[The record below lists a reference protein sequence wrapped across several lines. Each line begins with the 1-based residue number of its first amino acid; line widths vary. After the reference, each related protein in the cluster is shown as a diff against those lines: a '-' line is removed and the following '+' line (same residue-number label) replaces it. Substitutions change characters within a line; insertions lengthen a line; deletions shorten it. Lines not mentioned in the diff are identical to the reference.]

1 MILGVLI
8 RVVLTFLRA
17 RGVPVPDPS
26 RLRRRQPRANI
37 TGRLTDQL
45 TKKVTDQRDKRRPGP
60 DDTAGRQ

>member
-8 RVVLTFLRA
+8 RVVLSFLRA

-26 RLRRRQPRANI
+26 RLRRRQPRVNI

-45 TKKVTDQRDKRRPGP
+45 TKKMTGDHDKHHSGP
-60 DDTAGRQ
+60 DDPAGRR

>member
-8 RVVLTFLRA
+8 RVVLSFLRA

-26 RLRRRQPRANI
+26 RLRRRQPRVNI

-45 TKKVTDQRDKRRPGP
+45 VKKMPGQRDERHPGS
-60 DDTAGRQ
+60 DDPAGRR